1 MWTQGPA
8 GVFTGPSHGLL
19 APGNATDEAMCIL
32 RLSMHFKGN
41 IQCTGMKMGTKH
53 YAEKSLYKNKAIQYK
68 TACGYF

>member
-41 IQCTGMKMGTKH
+41 IQCTGMKYGLLK
-53 YAEKSLYKNKAIQYK
+53 KN
-68 TACGYF
+68 